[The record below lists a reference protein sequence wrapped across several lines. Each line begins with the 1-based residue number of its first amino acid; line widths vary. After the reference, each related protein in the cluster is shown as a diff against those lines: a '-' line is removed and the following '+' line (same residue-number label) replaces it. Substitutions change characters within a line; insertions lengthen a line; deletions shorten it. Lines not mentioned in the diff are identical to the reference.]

1 MIIVISTSL
10 NLHSRSRILAETARD
25 ELQRQGAEAELL
37 DISKLQLP
45 FCNAGNC
52 YAHPDVQHCA
62 SRIKAADAILLATPI
77 YNYDVNAAA
86 KNLIEL
92 TGRSWQGKVVGFLAS
107 AGGQGSYMS
116 LVGLGNSLMLDFRC
130 VMIPRFVFATEKAV
144 VDNQLVDPEIARRIR
159 QLAQQTIWMGTAL
172 SSPPADIE

>member
-1 MIIVISTSL
+1 
-10 NLHSRSRILAETARD
+10 
-25 ELQRQGAEAELL
+25 
-37 DISKLQLP
+37 
-45 FCNAGNC
+45 
-52 YAHPDVQHCA
+52 
-62 SRIKAADAILLATPI
+62 
-77 YNYDVNAAA
+77 
-86 KNLIEL
+86 
-92 TGRSWQGKVVGFLAS
+92 
-107 AGGQGSYMS
+107 MS